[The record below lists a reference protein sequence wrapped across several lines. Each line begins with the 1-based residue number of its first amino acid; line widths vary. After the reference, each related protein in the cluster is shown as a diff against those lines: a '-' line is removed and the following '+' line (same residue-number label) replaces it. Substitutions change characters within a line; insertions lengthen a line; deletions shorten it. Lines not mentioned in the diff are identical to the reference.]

1 MKKLNTMA
9 LVFFLI
15 FISEFLFGSLIDINF
30 TTTANQVVVTLTFN
44 KSPKIVYFGKN
55 ESKTVHY
62 FLIDEAVYSS
72 AYLPVSSGSVEG
84 VHVIPIDGKLNLFIY
99 TLTPVNSSAETSG
112 TKIYIRFPISMSS
125 KRISG
130 SFIGLKTELFFKE
143 FADFFGLKTVVYDSA
158 KGKDLN
164 MKFDNSTVEDA
175 IRGILTT
182 TGLSYAYSSDGTLYF
197 GSTEEIS
204 KNFATFWQIYDG
216 QVDSEK
222 LRAVLGTG
230 AYAAY
235 SKDKSKLFVYGGVRE
250 YRLLTEALIPS
261 AKISWYYIPYTAS
274 DQEIDDYMKRLSQ
287 IYDIKYVILPSQKS
301 VAVYGADVKQVEEL
315 VRSYKPVVKEEKVN
329 YVPVQVNYPIRVAN
343 AFKMLYP
350 EFEPKVVGSFV
361 YVPAGYEKTI
371 QTLSADPT
379 IGNPWRLVFDDVPED
394 VVRRAISYFEIKDED
409 YSLQSSD
416 GRVFITIFVN
426 ETIYKRFMQFVD
438 LAGDARDIVRV
449 DNEFLKKFNVTV
461 LQTFSDGTKLVS
473 GRIDE
478 IQRLKKA
485 IAENIVNL
493 VIKVTPEDPSAEVLT
508 KITGYPATISD
519 GYLIITVNKFEEDSV
534 KKSIDNIRK
543 LYGKEIVVVQDQYSP
558 DAKKLVEEIYGVRT
572 FGIDGQLVLYG
583 PQASAAKGFLE
594 KFSSQQQIVRVA
606 QVESNAKSM
615 VEELFNVK
623 IYNVG
628 DTSYVVGRESDV
640 LKAQQYIQTLS
651 STVVEPI
658 VKLTQTHIDYIK
670 KVYNVNIEY
679 FGDINKAYIVGS
691 SDNVLRAAAYLKS
704 LNYTTFVDSVKVQN
718 NVKREDIEK
727 LARIVG
733 LTIET
738 EQIGDTIYLRGQES
752 DIKRLKNEIQKLMI
766 TPTLRYEVLTYA
778 DELDSVIKTL
788 YKVDTYKV
796 PQGYVVYGTDDQISY
811 VKSFISNFSDT
822 QKAYVLLSYDDELD
836 SLIKALYSVQTIKT
850 TLGYF
855 VTGSANQINDVKN
868 FVSQFSEEKRM
879 LKSLYTQLESK
890 DIETIISVFD
900 PNVKYYRVGE
910 KLYLVGREESLEKI
924 TSEIAQF
931 KKDGEYNFIGENL
944 LVDVKTK
951 KLSDL
956 ILEVSKLL
964 SEQVLLKDD
973 IQTPVSL
980 RILIPSI
987 DVLFDRLKAYGI
999 DYELKDGVYLISLA
1013 SNNQGSAQTV
1023 TQVGT
1028 PTAIA
1033 TPQSEEVTVRDGLIS
1048 INVTN
1053 KNVGEVVSQVLLKL
1067 GKSYKIESI
1076 QTTIHSINLKD
1087 VDYETFKK
1095 VFSEFVDIKEI
1106 GNIVYVSPVKKVSD
1120 EKVSVKDGRISVKV
1134 ENEPIAN
1141 VIRNVFE
1148 SLGYSVVFSKPI
1160 NTSATMSIVDVD
1172 FESFTS
1178 IILNYGI
1185 SIKRTGN
1192 IYVVDTTPEATK
1204 VRTTYT
1210 FNVTRGADKVKELI
1224 EFYGGKALVNTDA
1237 GLIIAYDLD
1246 PKNVD
1251 DINRAIDK
1259 VSKVKAVSIEAKVV
1273 DESLLS
1279 SIGFDMSLLLKSAD
1293 YISVGTGGLSLKFK
1307 ITDFMDIQELLNK
1320 ILDNAEI
1327 SFQTSGTEIIT
1338 PKASSGRGK
1347 LLASPNIM
1355 AKSGDSARIF
1365 IGDSIPVK
1373 LTKRT
1378 EQGTTE
1384 EIINLETGIE
1394 LNIVPFVNPDNT
1406 IDINLKTSVG
1416 NFDYSVVI
1424 GGLPKSNKREVE
1436 TKVTLKDGQTLIIGG
1451 LAREEI
1457 SKSEWK
1463 IPILGDLPILG
1474 WLFRGVKESTEQ
1486 RNIVIFLTAKIVE
1499 Q

>member
-99 TLTPVNSSAETSG
+99 TLSPVNSSVDTSG

-164 MKFDNSTVEDA
+164 MKFNNSTVEDA

-182 TGLSYAYSSDGTLYF
+182 TGLSYAYSSEGTLYF
-197 GSTEEIS
+197 GSSEEIS
-204 KNFATFWQIYDG
+204 KNFAAFWQIYDG

-250 YRLLTEALIPS
+250 YRLLTEALIPTT
-261 AKISWYYIPYTAS
+261 KISWYYIPYTAS

-493 VIKVTPEDPSAEVLT
+493 VIKITPEDPSAEVLT
-508 KITGYPATISD
+508 KITGYPTTISD
-519 GYLIITVNKFEEDSV
+519 GYLIVTVNKFEEDSV

-658 VKLTQTHIDYIK
+658 AKLTQTHIDYIK

-679 FGDINKAYIVGS
+679 FGDINKAYVVGS

-718 NVKREDIEK
+718 NMKKEDIEK
-727 LARIVG
+727 LARIIG

-738 EQIGDTIYLRGQES
+738 EQIGDTVYLKGQES

-766 TPTLRYEVLTYA
+766 TPALRYEVLAYA
-778 DELDSVIKTL
+778 DELDSVVKTL

-796 PQGYVVYGTDDQISY
+796 PQGYVIYGTDEQINS
-811 VKSFISNFSDT
+811 VKSFISNFADT
-822 QKAYVLLSYDDELD
+822 QKRYALLNYADELD
-836 SLIKALYSVQTIKT
+836 SLIKTLYGVQTMKT
-850 TLGYF
+850 ALGYF
-855 VTGSANQINDVKN
+855 VIGSANQINDVRN
-868 FVSQFSEEKRM
+868 FVSQFSEEKRA
-879 LKSLYTQLESK
+879 LRSLYTQLESK
-890 DIETIISVFD
+890 DIETVISVFD
-900 PNVKYYRVGE
+900 PNVKYFRVGE
-910 KLYLVGREESLEKI
+910 KLYLVGKEESLEKI
-924 TSEIAQF
+924 TSEITQF
-931 KKDGEYNFIGENL
+931 KKDGEYNFVGDNL

-951 KLSDL
+951 KMSDL

-973 IQTPVSL
+973 IQTSVSL

-987 DVLFDRLKAYGI
+987 DVLFERLKEYGI
-999 DYELKDGVYLISLA
+999 DYELKDGVYIISVA
-1013 SNNQGSAQTV
+1013 IHRQSVIPAG
-1023 TQVGT
+1023 TQAGT
-1028 PTAIA
+1028 PTAI
-1033 TPQSEEVTVRDGLIS
+1033 QQEEVSVNNGLIS
-1048 INVTN
+1048 INATN
-1053 KNVGEVVSQVLLKL
+1053 KNVGEIISQVLSKL
-1067 GKSYKIESI
+1067 GKSYKMENVQTMVYSI
-1076 QTTIHSINLKD
+1076 YLKD
-1087 VDYETFKK
+1087 VDYETFKR
-1095 VFSEFVDIKEI
+1095 VFSEFADIKEF
-1106 GNIVYVSPVKKVSD
+1106 GNIIYVSPVKKVID
-1120 EKVSVKDGRISVKV
+1120 EKVFVKDGRISVKV

-1160 NTSATMSIVDVD
+1160 NVNATMSIADVD

-1251 DINRAIDK
+1251 DINRVIDK

-1279 SIGFDMSLLLKSAD
+1279 SLGFDMSLLLKSAD
-1293 YISVGTGGLSLKFK
+1293 YISIGTGGLSLKFK
-1307 ITDFMDIQELLNK
+1307 ITDFMDIQELWNK

-1327 SFQTSGTEIIT
+1327 SFETSGAEIVT
-1338 PKASSGRGK
+1338 PKATSGRGK

-1355 AKSGDSARIF
+1355 AKSGDNARIF

-1384 EIINLETGIE
+1384 EIMNLETGIE

-1406 IDINLKTSVG
+1406 IDINLKTAVG

-1436 TKVTLKDGQTLIIGG
+1436 TKITLKDGQTLIIGG
-1451 LAREEI
+1451 LAREEM

-1463 IPILGDLPILG
+1463 IPILGDLPIIG